1 MKIGILGSGG
11 VGQVLATAFKNENHE
26 VVLATRNPSK
36 DGLKQW
42 MEANQGIPVV
52 SYAEAG
58 KQSELLVLA
67 VKGSSALEVLTL
79 TGKDALRNKIVID
92 ACNPIIHADNGF
104 PVHDHGVIRYFT
116 NANDSLMEQLQN
128 SFPDT
133 KFVKAFNSVGNN
145 FMYKPNFSQGIP
157 TMFICG
163 NDSGAKEQVTSI
175 LTSFGWEIE
184 DMGGVEA
191 ARPIEAL
198 CQLWCAPGFIRNQ
211 WTHAFKLFKM

>member
-11 VGQVLATAFKNENHE
+11 VGQVLAVAFKNENHE

-36 DGLKQW
+36 EGLKQW
-42 MEANQGIPVV
+42 IETNPGIPVV
-52 SYAEAG
+52 SYSDAG
-58 KQSELLVLA
+58 MQSDLLVLA

-79 TGKDALRNKIVID
+79 TGKETLKNKIVID

-116 NANDSLMEQLQN
+116 HANDSLMEQLQN
-128 SFPDT
+128 NFPDT

-145 FMYKPNFSQGIP
+145 FMYKPNFPQGKP

-163 NDSGAKEQVTSI
+163 NDAEAKEQVTGI
-175 LTSFGWEIE
+175 LTSFGWETE

-211 WTHAFKLFKM
+211 WTHAFKLFKL

>member
-26 VVLATRNPSK
+26 VLLATRNPSK
-36 DGLKQW
+36 DGLSQW
-42 MEANQGIPVV
+42 IQANPGIPLC

-58 KQSELLVLA
+58 KQCELLVLA
-67 VKGSSALEVLTL
+67 VKGSSAMDVLEQ
-79 TGKDALRNKIVID
+79 TGKEQLKNKIVID

-133 KFVKAFNSVGNN
+133 KFVKAFNSVGNA

-163 NDSGAKEQVTSI
+163 NDSHAKEVVANI
-175 LTSFGWEIE
+175 LLSFGWETE

-198 CQLWCAPGFIRNQ
+198 CQLWCAPGFQRNQ
-211 WTHAFKLFKM
+211 WTHAFKLFKL

>member
-1 MKIGILGSGG
+1 MKIGILGSGA
-11 VGQVLATAFKNENHE
+11 VGQVLAAAFKSENHD
-26 VVLATRNPSK
+26 VVLATRNPLK
-36 DGLKQW
+36 DGLTTWKD
-42 MEANQGIPVV
+42 ANPGIPVC
-52 SYAEAG
+52 SYADAG
-58 KQSELLVLA
+58 MQSDLLVLA
-67 VKGSSALEVLTL
+67 VKGSSAMEVLNL
-79 TGKDALRNKIVID
+79 AGKEALKNKIVID

-145 FMYKPNFSQGIP
+145 FMYKPKFSQGTP

-163 NDSGAKEQVTSI
+163 NDSSAKEQVASI
-175 LTSFGWEIE
+175 LTSFGWESE

-211 WTHAFKLFKM
+211 WTHAFKLFKL